1 MLGISLITIFHGA
14 LSTLAAFIPA
24 AGTFWGFLL
33 LLFGYRYYRLMAI
46 ISGGALGA
54 LLGTL
59 GCQAYI
65 TEQPMIM
72 YLFGLIGSGLGAM
85 LFFYIYTFLFGFL
98 LGGLV
103 TGIVGVGILYG
114 FGVEA
119 KEAWFGLLASVLLVG
134 IAGGALSLVFRR
146 FFWII
151 ITSLGGAAVA
161 LASAGAAAGG
171 HTFLLNMKTLDWF
184 LAGAGFVV
192 LLATGMV
199 VQIRTTAAEEERDEA
214 AEKTSGRSSDRK
226 SKKKPRKKS

>member
-1 MLGISLITIFHGA
+1 MLATSLVTILQDA
-14 LSTLAAFIPA
+14 SSTLAVFVPA

-33 LLFGYRYYRLMAI
+33 LLFGHRYYRLMGI
-46 ISGGALGA
+46 ISGGVLGA
-54 LLGTL
+54 LLATL
-59 GCQAYI
+59 GCDAYI

-72 YLFGLIGSGLGAM
+72 YLFGLIGSGLGAL

-119 KEAWFGLLASVLLVG
+119 KEGWFGLLASVLLVG

-192 LLATGMV
+192 LFATGMV
-199 VQIRTTAAEEERDEA
+199 VQIRTTSREGEEDED
-214 AEKTSGRSSDRK
+214 ETKKGRSSKKARK
-226 SKKKPRKKS
+226 SKKKD

>member
-1 MLGISLITIFHGA
+1 MLATSLVTILQDA
-14 LSTLAAFIPA
+14 SSTLAVFVPA

-46 ISGGALGA
+46 IAGGALGA

-65 TEQPMIM
+65 TEQPMVM
-72 YLFGLIGSGLGAM
+72 YLFGLIGSGLGAL

-119 KEAWFGLLASVLLVG
+119 KESWFGLLASIILVG
-134 IAGGALSLVFRR
+134 VAGGALSLVFQR

-151 ITSLGGAAVA
+151 ITSLGGAAVT
-161 LASAGAAAGG
+161 LASAGIAAGG
-171 HTFLLNMKTLDWF
+171 HTFLLNMKMLDWV
-184 LAGAGFVV
+184 LAGVGFVV
-192 LLATGMV
+192 LFTVGMV
-199 VQIRTTAAEEERDEA
+199 VQIRTTAAEEEKDEA

-226 SKKKPRKKS
+226 SRKQSRKKS

>member
-1 MLGISLITIFHGA
+1 MLAISLITIFHGA
-14 LSTLAAFIPA
+14 LSTLAVFIPA

-59 GCQAYI
+59 GCQACI

-72 YLFGLIGSGLGAM
+72 YLFGLIGAGLGAM

-119 KEAWFGLLASVLLVG
+119 REAWFGLLASILLVG
-134 IAGGALSLVFRR
+134 IAGAALSLVFRR

-192 LLATGMV
+192 LFATGMA
-199 VQIRTTAAEEERDEA
+199 VQIRTTSREAEEDEG
-214 AEKTSGRSSDRK
+214 ETKKGRSSKKARK
-226 SKKKPRKKS
+226 SKKKD